1 MPHTHTH
8 THRQTQTHLRDFW
21 PRTACQVAAWIQTHA
36 CMYLCVCLSAC
47 FCLSVFVCVCVC
59 TFQCRCRNVDPA
71 CFYTHPDE
79 VPASQFFPKEACSF
93 YKSLFRR
100 FSAHPASVFLKPVE
114 ELAKSISRMTLT
126 ALRVGTHSNS
136 IKKELKPLMASQ
148 VDSLPQRLR
157 SDEVVPR
164 APRAAAPS
172 QLRIDGSDTVQ
183 AAFQDIY
190 STYRLE
196 GSVSR
201 NAAQVPPGAIS
212 SRVMDAS
219 SVGPHIPAAAS
230 AHIAVPGYPRVV
242 GVPIA
247 VDSLIDQLPENC
259 CVQGAPPL
267 YT

>member
-1 MPHTHTH
+1 MKY
-8 THRQTQTHLRDFW
+8 Q
-21 PRTACQVAAWIQTHA
+21 
-36 CMYLCVCLSAC
+36 
-47 FCLSVFVCVCVC
+47 
-59 TFQCRCRNVDPA
+59 
-71 CFYTHPDE
+71 
-79 VPASQFFPKEACSF
+79 PASFFQKRPVISIKD
-93 YKSLFRR
+93 LFRR

-148 VDSLPQRLR
+148 VDSLPQRLH
-157 SDEVVPR
+157 SDEDVPR